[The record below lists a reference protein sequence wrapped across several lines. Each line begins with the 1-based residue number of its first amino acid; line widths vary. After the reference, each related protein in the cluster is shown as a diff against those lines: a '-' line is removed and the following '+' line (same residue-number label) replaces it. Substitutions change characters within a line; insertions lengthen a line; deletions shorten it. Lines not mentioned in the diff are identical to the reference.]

1 MQRNVKVVKYILL
14 NIFLIKIIYYIYINY
29 INIMS
34 NNENE
39 GYYYS
44 ENEYQNNQ
52 NINNQNN
59 NEEIVN
65 TPIYVAQ
72 TISTIEENISF
83 YNEQKKILKNLYKN
97 LLNKNKNIGNIETSK
112 LTLKENIE
120 KKHGPIERPRGK
132 LIYNKEVQ
140 LKNNSI
146 AILKKEQKNIINSIT
161 NIIETNNLNIV
172 LRKNNINTNSLKI
185 KSNNVVLRLKEL
197 TDILNAKIKKIND
210 KITQINT
217 ILHNNRL
224 NKNAIDKT
232 SISMIYELEEIAKD
246 IIGKNNLSSI
256 FFQNTTLLI
265 SNIKEKYTKSKE
277 YKDFNKKYNI
287 YIDLLT
293 DNKDLILDTLNKSLH
308 ERDIYR
314 IKIEE
319 LINDATFLLYNNN
332 QSENKLNRLRTIMNK
347 INRIKDYKCI
357 ELKDSILDTIH
368 GLTMQLP

>member
-52 NINNQNN
+52 NN
-59 NEEIVN
+59 NEEIIN